1 MQQAIF
7 LGLVQGVTEF
17 LPVSSSGHLV
27 LIQEYLNTDLGTVFD
42 IVLHTATLIATII
55 FFWKELISLDKRAI
69 TNLAIGSIPAAIFGL
84 FIKDQIDLIFQT
96 PTIAILGLVVTSF
109 LLISTKFFKKSN
121 QKITTKKALK
131 IGLAQAIALIPGVSR
146 SGATIATSLNLGI
159 KQEQAFAFSF
169 LLSIPA
175 IIGASILNFS
185 NLNFASGDITAY
197 LAGFISALVS
207 GYLAL
212 TLLEKIIKQAKL
224 YQFAYYTGAIAIIAV
239 LFFA

>member
-1 MQQAIF
+1 MQQAIL

-42 IVLHTATLIATII
+42 VVLHTATLTATII
-55 FFWKELISLDKRAI
+55 FFWKELISLDKGTI
-69 TNLAIGSIPAAIFGL
+69 TNLVIGSIPAAIFGL
-84 FIKDQIDLIFQT
+84 LIKDQIDLIFQI
-96 PTIAILGLVVTSF
+96 PIIAILGLVITSF
-109 LLISTKFFKKSN
+109 FLISTKSSKKNN
-121 QKITTKKALK
+121 QKLTTRKALK

-159 KQEQAFAFSF
+159 KQEQAFTFSF

-175 IIGASILNFS
+175 IIGASLLNFS
-185 NLNFASGDITAY
+185 DLNLASGDITTY
-197 LAGFISALVS
+197 LAGFISALIS

-224 YQFAYYTGAIAIIAV
+224 YRFAYYTGAIAVITI